1 MLIFIQAAACRCL
14 NRGPLSRRSV
24 LTGTGDGKLAV
35 DGHVDHGRAVAARS
49 ACSLSA
55 LVAAGWSEDDH
66 LSAYTAFLE
75 HPRRGGWLPGVCV
88 AAKFCIVDLISRSHL
103 RNRPNADA
111 FHDPEY

>member
-1 MLIFIQAAACRCL
+1 MLIFIQAAAACRCL
-14 NRGPLSRRSV
+14 NRGPSSRRSV

-66 LSAYTAFLE
+66 LSAYKAFF
-75 HPRRGGWLPGVCV
+75 WSIPGV
-88 AAKFCIVDLISRSHL
+88 AGGYQ
-103 RNRPNADA
+103 A
-111 FHDPEY
+111 FVLQLNSVSWI